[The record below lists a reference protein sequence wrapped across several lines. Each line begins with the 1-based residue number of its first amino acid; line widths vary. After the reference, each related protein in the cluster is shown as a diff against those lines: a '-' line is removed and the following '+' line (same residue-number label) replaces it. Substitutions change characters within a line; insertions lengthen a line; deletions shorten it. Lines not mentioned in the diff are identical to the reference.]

1 MKTAGL
7 ILKVSLGL
15 AAAFLL
21 LSCNALENKTQ
32 SASIL
37 VVENLLG
44 TNLDGDEVNYLQSD
58 VLIQDPTSGAETIA
72 ADSAV
77 ATFRVSLLDP
87 TPGMPSS
94 VYNDV
99 LLNRYVVTFSQPNG
113 SNVEGRDVP
122 FSFEGSMSSLVRVG
136 TSIDVA
142 FIIVREVA
150 KLEPPLVNL
159 RDAMDVLQVRAKV
172 DFYGK
177 DMAGKSVQATG
188 NLTIFFANYA
198 NE

>member
-7 ILKVSLGL
+7 ILKISLGL

-21 LSCNALENKTQ
+21 LSCNAIENKSQ
-32 SASIL
+32 SASLL

-58 VLIQDPTSGAETIA
+58 VLIQDSSTGAETIT

-77 ATFRVSLLDP
+77 ATFNVSLLDP

-94 VYNDV
+94 IYNDV
-99 LLNRYVVTFSQPNG
+99 MLNRYVVTFSQPNG
-113 SNVEGRDVP
+113 SSAEGRDVP
-122 FSFEGSMSSLVRVG
+122 FSFEGSMSSLISVG
-136 TSIDVA
+136 TSTDVA

-159 RDAMDVLQVRAKV
+159 RDAMDILQVRAKV

-177 DMAGKSVQATG
+177 DLAGKGVQATG
-188 NLTIFFANYA
+188 YLTIFFANYA